1 MYIELRE
8 FQVEDARGLYEIA
21 VDPRV
26 RDRPIE
32 ENMRIAERNV
42 KNGPAFTALYEGKVI
57 GVFGMWISRNRG
69 LVWAIFSP
77 AITGCTF
84 AISKAIRTILA
95 VLIEQHDI
103 KRVWSVAVKSCP
115 ATRRLLEH
123 LGFTLN
129 KSHDDEELFLMR
141 I

>member
-1 MYIELRE
+1 MYIELRK

-42 KNGPAFTALYEGKVI
+42 RNGPAFTAVYEGNVI

-77 AITGCTF
+77 AIARCTF
-84 AISKAIRTILA
+84 AISKSLRTILA
-95 VLIEQHDI
+95 VLIQQHDI
-103 KRVWSVAVKSCP
+103 KRVWSVGVKSYP

-123 LGFTLN
+123 LGFTLTKTRN
-129 KSHDDEELFLMR
+129 DEELFLMR